1 MIVGIFSEFVETIV
15 HNILKY
21 RKLYPDN
28 IFEQRS
34 KYGISVWQSRH
45 PDVNK
50 YIRKVL
56 ENSKQLLERGLI
68 DSYIFTTYDN
78 KGNVLDQIVIS
89 LKIKNQLT
97 SSSSNT
103 TSASAS
109 TTMNLTTDQIYYLEE
124 ELRSFILQL
133 GLQDNVLVKLNDDC
147 TWALMVETIDNVS
160 SDMLQSTLT
169 SGDWLVDNDML
180 PTSRNN
186 ANNNNQQFM
195 IRPIKSF
202 QSNNITISLTAILQH
217 Q

>member
-1 MIVGIFSEFVETIV
+1 MIAGVLSEFVETIV

-21 RKLYPDN
+21 RKLYPQN

-56 ENSKQLLERGLI
+56 DNSKQLLEKGLI

-78 KGNVLDQIVIS
+78 RGNIIDQIVIS
-89 LKIKNQLT
+89 LKIKKQLT
-97 SSSSNT
+97 SSSS
-103 TSASAS
+103 S
-109 TTMNLTTDQIYYLEE
+109 TTTNLTTDQLYYLEE
-124 ELRSFILQL
+124 EFRSFILQL
-133 GLQDNVLVKLNDDC
+133 GLQENILMRLGDDC
-147 TWALMVETIDNVS
+147 SWALMIETIEDTT

-169 SGDWLVDNDML
+169 SGDWLVDNNML
-180 PTSRNN
+180 PSSRNN
-186 ANNNNQQFM
+186 TSNNDDNQQFM

-202 QSNNITISLTAILQH
+202 QSNHINISLTVILKH
-217 Q
+217 